1 MEKWANF
8 YQTPWWVCVQQAR
21 AHRSRRQKSW
31 AVLCE
36 RCTHGR
42 HTTLDVNVTDEPMQG
57 KMGQF
62 LPDAMVGVRAAGE
75 SAQEPTTKVM
85 GRAVRALHTRPAHYA
100 GRERD

>member
-62 LPDAMVGVRAAGE
+62 LPDAMVGVRAAGG
-75 SAQEPTTKVM
+75 SAQDDKSHGPCC
-85 GRAVRALHTRPAHYA
+85 ASAAHTA
-100 GRERD
+100 GTLRWT